1 MQVSIDVSDSTF
13 SRLALVAHENNQTV
27 QQVITSILET
37 MVPASSKRTIREEDL
52 PHVEFY

>member
-1 MQVSIDVSDSTF
+1 MQVSINVSDSTF

-37 MVPASSKRTIREEDL
+37 MVPAAPKRPIREEDL